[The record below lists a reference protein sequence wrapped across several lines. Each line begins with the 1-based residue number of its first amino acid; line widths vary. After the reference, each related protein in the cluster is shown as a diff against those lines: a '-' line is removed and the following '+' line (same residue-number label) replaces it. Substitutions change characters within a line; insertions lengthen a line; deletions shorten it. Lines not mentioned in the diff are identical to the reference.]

1 MKKRTDDVFA
11 RAALVAAAAVFAAG
25 AAHGIDVTFSKE
37 NGDLALPADW
47 GMESLPDS
55 TNRIAFAASGSAMTA
70 TASADI
76 SYAGI
81 IPGVLFLVDILC
93 YLVAPFRVDGCQNGR
108 AIVCLRKAIAE
119 ISNRTCIDMSSVK
132 PAWRYLFKNGMHHFS
147 FSLFCIYQAKSF
159 PK

>member
-1 MKKRTDDVFA
+1 MKEIIDSA
-11 RAALVAAAAVFAAG
+11 IGRAAFLAAVAVFAAG

-55 TNRIAFAASGSAMTA
+55 TNRMAFAASGSAMTA

-81 IPGVLFLVDILC
+81 IMKKSNQTVTLDMRDSVSGASPRHVNSIPLKG
-93 YLVAPFRVDGCQNGR
+93 N
-108 AIVCLRKAIAE
+108 RK
-119 ISNRTCIDMSSVK
+119 
-132 PAWRYLFKNGMHHFS
+132 
-147 FSLFCIYQAKSF
+147 
-159 PK
+159 